1 MDGVKVARLESK
13 LNNYVPDRRGNE
25 SLTYPR
31 ANSQNLFDKIIQPAI
46 VPGSKFSSF
55 LKLSQP

>member
-31 ANSQNLFDKIIQPAI
+31 ANSQNLLDKIIQLAI
-46 VPGSKFSSF
+46 IPGGKFSSF
-55 LKLSQP
+55 L